1 MSKWALKF
9 WYLNFRLRICT
20 ISQISRVRNI
30 EFWHPCVTFFPLPLL
45 HQPVCQSVCL
55 SSLMSRVITST
66 LNQTVTYW
74 LQGGMSCHCSLAK
87 CCAGS
92 SLNVAQER
100 LDVCDGHQNFV
111 SFVQLLFL
119 SRFAYSWI
127 FFIPKGNGRWNF
139 LFYMLLQNY
148 DKRSLATSCL
158 PVRPFARNNST
169 PTGWIFMKFGIW
181 TFFDKFSENSIFV
194 KIRKE

>member
-1 MSKWALKF
+1 MSHKVHKHIVWSQDGSVNVTAGETHMSNWALNF
-9 WYLNFRLRICT
+9 WFLNFRLRFYT
-20 ISQISRVRNI
+20 TSKISAVRNI
-30 EFWHPCVTFFPLPLL
+30 EFWHPCFTFFPIPLL

-100 LDVCDGHQNFV
+100 LADCDGHQNLA
-111 SFVQLLFL
+111 SSLQLLFL
-119 SRFAYSWI
+119 SRFAYSLI
-127 FFIPKGNGRWNF
+127 FLCLKG
-139 LFYMLLQNY
+139 ME
-148 DKRSLATSCL
+148 DE
-158 PVRPFARNNST
+158 
-169 PTGWIFMKFGIW
+169 
-181 TFFDKFSENSIFV
+181 TFFCTRFL
-194 KIRKE
+194 KIATNDY